1 MTQEIAIR
9 IFVSGRVQGVWFR
22 GWTVDTASTHG
33 LRGWVRNR
41 RDGRVEALLIGSS
54 DAVEA
59 VIRACHTGPP
69 AARVD
74 GVERAAAAD
83 DGSTDFAQAPTA

>member
-1 MTQEIAIR
+1 MTQDIAIR
-9 IFVSGRVQGVWFR
+9 IFVTGCVQGVWFR
-22 GWTVDTASTHG
+22 GWTVDTAGTHG

-41 RDGRVEALLIGSS
+41 RDGRVEALLIGPP
-54 DAVEA
+54 DTVET

-74 GVERAAAAD
+74 GIERAPAAD
-83 DGSTDFAQAPTA
+83 DGSTDFSQAPTV